1 MRNDKKYL
9 FLKPSG
15 ENYCGPHYTFYICS
29 TIHSC
34 TAWWEA
40 DMLINEALSTNK
52 ADYECDNQINML
64 DKHSNVPK

>member
-1 MRNDKKYL
+1 MKTTVD
-9 FLKPSG
+9 
-15 ENYCGPHYTFYICS
+15 H
-29 TIHSC
+29 TIHFIYVQQF
-34 TAWWEA
+34 TVALHGREA